1 MASQIR
7 TLKIQAYEDALE
19 KQKLE
24 LDYMQLQI
32 EPHFYLNAL
41 NLSIRWHQAEDVEL
55 IGGTDRE
62 PFSVS
67 PLYCQQSEWK
77 NDGSGRKQAYRSLP
91 EDYGDPF
98 RRKFPIHSGD

>member
-41 NLSIRWHQAEDVEL
+41 NLINTMAQAEDVEL
-55 IGGTDRE
+55 IGELTE
-62 PFSVS
+62 NLS